1 MDDGLGPIVGLLM
14 VFILGAFVGYG
25 VTWGPAYRDGQADAI
40 SGNYHYMV
48 TYKPDGGAEW
58 IELEKPTTQP
68 VITRAK

>member
-1 MDDGLGPIVGLLM
+1 MDDDLGFFIVMLV
-14 VFILGAFVGYG
+14 VFAVGMLFG
-25 VTWGPAYRDGQADAI
+25 RGCTWEPAYRDGQADAI

-58 IELEKPTTQP
+58 IKLDKPTTQP